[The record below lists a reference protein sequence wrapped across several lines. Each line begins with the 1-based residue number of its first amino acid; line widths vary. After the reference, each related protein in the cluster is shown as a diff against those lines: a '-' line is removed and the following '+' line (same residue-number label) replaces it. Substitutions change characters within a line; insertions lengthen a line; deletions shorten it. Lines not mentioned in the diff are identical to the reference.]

1 MCMDEIELRKE
12 LNKLLK
18 EAREASKPDC
28 CIVCEK
34 KQTSFCNSHSVPR
47 MVLKN
52 IAHDGKVLQP
62 NITIRI
68 KAVDDEKGIN
78 NSGTFNF
85 ICRKCDKELFKNYE
99 NPKMLSCETVTDKLL
114 AEIALKDTLLMLS
127 KRNLEDS
134 LFEIIDNKF
143 EFEGL
148 DDKNLVN
155 KLDNRE
161 YYERMQIYL
170 KIKEND
176 SNNFYVLYN
185 KLLPYVTPIAS
196 QTMIALNCDLEGV
209 EINNKY
215 DYSEN
220 NSIDYIHLAVF
231 PLKKQT
237 RVLFFYHRR
246 NRKYKKFRNQFNCL
260 AEEEK
265 LELINYLV
273 LAYSENYYY
282 SPLIKDGIENNEK
295 LSKLTQEVD
304 GMPRLGDANI
314 FDVIYYSP
322 IMKEE
327 VPNFLSEEYS
337 LID

>member
-1 MCMDEIELRKE
+1 MDKIELRKE
-12 LNKLLK
+12 LNRLLK
-18 EAREASKPDC
+18 EAREASKPDW
-28 CIVCEK
+28 CIVCGK

-52 IAHDGKVLQP
+52 IARDGKILQP
-62 NITIRI
+62 NITIGI

-78 NSGTFNF
+78 NSGTFNY
-85 ICRKCDKELFKNYE
+85 ICKECDKELFKNYE
-99 NPKMLSCETVTDKLL
+99 NPEILSRKVVTDKLL

-134 LFEIIDNKF
+134 LFEIIDNKYR
-143 EFEGL
+143 FEGL
-148 DDKNLVN
+148 DDINLVN
-155 KLDNRE
+155 KLDKRE
-161 YYERMQIYL
+161 YYERMQICL

-176 SNNFYVLYN
+176 SNNFHVLYD

-196 QTMIALNCDLEGV
+196 QTMIALNCDLKGV

-220 NSIDYIHLAVF
+220 NSIEYIHIAVF

-260 AEEEK
+260 VEKEK
-265 LELINYLV
+265 LGLINYLV

-304 GMPRLGDANI
+304 GKPNLGYVNI
-314 FDVIYYSP
+314 FDVIDYSP

-337 LID
+337 LPD